1 MSISSSQV
9 EGRTDSSSRQ
19 VMSLLGAAF
28 HQTHKAM
35 ADLASK
41 APSPPQSDSNA
52 QQNFSM
58 AELSSTSQV
67 RQPSAAELSA
77 AAAATSSSSSSSSSK
92 GSQDKTFHSQAAV
105 HHQTNGKGR
114 EAVPSTLKVSNPS
127 ANRSHDSTDSLS
139 EAVKTMLEP
148 LLSHFSADLTQELLK
163 FIEDGSGNLK
173 HH

>member
-19 VMSLLGAAF
+19 VMTLLGAAF

-77 AAAATSSSSSSSSSK
+77 AAAAATSSSSSSK

-105 HHQTNGKGR
+105 HNQTNGKGR